1 MLSDAV
7 VGVGNYDNHNT
18 ASPSTSTSSG
28 GNPVEYLVG
37 CRWKNLMLLPHHG
50 SKDATSSVSL
60 AFYVIAGNSNGDG
73 YVYRVDAN
81 KITPLVHL
89 KGGHR
94 GCIRDFC
101 WSNDGRLVT
110 GGEYARLC
118 QWDLTGD
125 GISSS
130 SGATHAGH
138 SNLVGGS
145 GKVKRDRSSKQR
157 SEKNDAKGK
166 TKFGSPY

>member
-1 MLSDAV
+1 MSDAV

-60 AFYVIAGNSNGDG
+60 ALYVIAGNSNGDG

-81 KITPLVHL
+81 QITPLVHL
-89 KGGHR
+89 RGGHR

-101 WSNDGRLVT
+101 WSNDGRSM
-110 GGEYARLC
+110 
-118 QWDLTGD
+118 
-125 GISSS
+125 ISTFASK
-130 SGATHAGH
+130 
-138 SNLVGGS
+138 GS
-145 GKVKRDRSSKQR
+145 GCHGYRYCLSTIDLSA
-157 SEKNDAKGK
+157 D
-166 TKFGSPY
+166 F